1 MINLETVRSYY
12 PYLKTGKIYFNHAAI
27 SPFSSLIIKRINDY
41 LIERSLTDIENYD
54 NTLNTIQNAKSKI
67 GQIINTLPDRIA
79 FLDNTSNGLNIIA
92 QGIKWNHGDRIILN
106 DVEFPSNV
114 YPFLNLRNQ
123 GVEIDFV
130 KSTNG
135 VVSSEDIIA
144 AIKPATRLISIS
156 SVQFLSGYRANLEMI
171 GDVCKARNIVFSV
184 DAIQELGALRLDVQ
198 KCNID
203 FLACGTQK
211 WLMGLQGLAFVYI
224 SELLQDSLSHKFVG
238 WTSVENPWTLLNYD
252 MVLKKSADAFQN
264 GTISIIGV
272 HGLDEVL
279 GMFINLG
286 LENIENRVL
295 DNTKYFFS
303 KLKEKGITPVL
314 SECCPDNLSGIVT
327 IKPDNPKEVF
337 DSLLKK
343 DFICSLR
350 EGLIRFSPH
359 FYNTTEEIDTV
370 ISEI

>member
-12 PYLKTGKIYFNHAAI
+12 PYLQTGKIYFNHAAI
-27 SPFSSLIIKRINDY
+27 SPLSSLIIKRIHDY

-54 NTLNTIQNAKSKI
+54 RTLDTIQSAKTRI
-67 GQIINTLPDRIA
+67 GQMINCESDRIA

-135 VVSSEDIIA
+135 IVCSEDIIA
-144 AIKPATRLISIS
+144 AIKPTTRLISIS

-171 GDVCKARNIVFSV
+171 GTICKEKKIIFSV

-198 KCNID
+198 KCHID

-224 SELLQDSLSHKFVG
+224 SEILQDSLSHKFVG

-272 HGLDEVL
+272 HGLDEAL
-279 GMFINLG
+279 GMFLSLG
-286 LENIENRVL
+286 LEEIENRIL
-295 DNTKYFFS
+295 DNTSYFINR
-303 KLKEKGITPVL
+303 LKDKGIKPILTD
-314 SECCPDNLSGIVT
+314 CCPDNLSGIIT
-327 IKPDNPKEVF
+327 IKPGNPKEIF
-337 DSLLKK
+337 DSLFKK
-343 DFICSLR
+343 EIICSLR
-350 EGLIRFSPH
+350 EGMIRFSPH
-359 FYNTTEEIDTV
+359 FYNTTEEIDTA